1 PIQIP
6 NTNQPPLQA
15 HAEPSR
21 QPPKMPSQ
29 SNMDPD
35 AKEAST
41 SSPPPTSPLGTPSR
55 HTTTHNPTTHLSVF
69 APATTLPP
77 TLTPYGTVGMVVFDA
92 YKTFSSPLDMTAE
105 ADIAALKQHPDGPAP
120 AGGVWFPGVNETVL
134 RYCDWAPNST
144 LAFHRTETIDL
155 GVVTHGTME
164 LTLDSGETRLLRIG
178 DTLVQRGTLHAW
190 RNPSATEWARVVF
203 FLLGAPPVRVGG
215 EEQAEYLPWQ
225 DKDKAQGAEE
235 SG

>member
-1 PIQIP
+1 MAS
-6 NTNQPPLQA
+6 QPDT
-15 HAEPSR
+15 
-21 QPPKMPSQ
+21 
-29 SNMDPD
+29 DPTR
-35 AKEAST
+35 KASEG
-41 SSPPPTSPLGTPSR
+41 SPPPIISPLGTPSR
-55 HTTTHNPTTHLSVF
+55 HTTTHDPTTHLSIF
-69 APATTLPP
+69 APPTTLPN
-77 TLTPYGTVGMVVFDA
+77 TLTPYGTVGMVVFDG

-105 ADIAALKQHPDGPAP
+105 ADIAALKKHPDGPAP
-120 AGGVWFPGVNETVL
+120 EGGVWFPGVNQTIL

-144 LAFHRTETIDL
+144 LPYHRTETIDL

-164 LTLDSGETRLLRIG
+164 LTLDSGEMRLLRVG

-215 EEQAEYLPWQ
+215 EEKAEYLPWQ
-225 DKDKAQGAEE
+225 EKGQAKEGEG